1 MKVAILGHFLTE
13 KQLKEN
19 FPGGKYLPVC
29 LIKFII
35 SLFPKKFR
43 LVSNFDILGKAQGCV
58 VLVLLTSKQM
68 MNSPKEKVRKIILDS
83 ILYCQNELK
92 CNLVMLGALTAP
104 ITSAGLWL
112 REQPEVKL
120 AITTGNT
127 YTAAIT
133 IQAAEKAMELAG
145 LDEKNLNLAVVGS
158 AGVIGEAVVKHFNEK
173 GVHLILVERNME
185 KFERLKPSLK
195 GNNYELTDDI
205 KNIIKA
211 DVVITATSHPEALI
225 TGDMLKKNAIVVDVA
240 EPSDVV
246 ANINEVR
253 PDVICIDG
261 GRVRWD
267 KVGLGADLGLPKNV
281 GFACMTEGMLQ
292 SLEEDKNDYI
302 GSVKMEHLQETI
314 QWAEKWGFGLADFT
328 SFNKP
333 IDLEKFKRIK
343 TEEL

>member
-1 MKVAILGHFLTE
+1 
-13 KQLKEN
+13 
-19 FPGGKYLPVC
+19 
-29 LIKFII
+29 
-35 SLFPKKFR
+35 
-43 LVSNFDILGKAQGCV
+43 
-58 VLVLLTSKQM
+58 
-68 MNSPKEKVRKIILDS
+68 MN
-83 ILYCQNELK
+83 LK

-267 KVGLGADLGLPKNV
+267 KVGLGADLGLPKNI